1 MQLNPGMP
9 HEELR
14 AALLAK
20 AEKNPEFREAMLL
33 NPASTLE
40 QELGSPE
47 AAQNFLNELNLAG
60 GTGPEGELDEAELEA
75 VTGGSLLT
83 TIKVWLMG
91 NKSKFVNDGNS
102 SPGGVRG

>member
-1 MQLNPGMP
+1 MQLDSGRP

-20 AEKNPEFREAMLL
+20 AEKNPEFRDALLL

-40 QELGSPE
+40 QELGSRE
-47 AAQNFLNELNLAG
+47 AARNFLNELNQAG

-91 NKSKFVNDGNS
+91 GKGKFVNNGDNGIA
-102 SPGGVRG
+102 GVRG